1 MAAFLF
7 AGDFE
12 EGFWIEAVDADVEFV
27 QTGGAVLGEQFAEP
41 ESVGGKGDVLDF
53 GLRSAGGNDVGQV
66 AAQGGFA
73 ARDADFARA
82 VFCEYGR
89 QRFDFGQGEL
99 VRLGFALIAVGQ
111 AIVAA
116 VVAQVGD
123 GQAQVAQT
131 AVEWVG

>member
-82 VFCEYGR
+82 VSGEHGR
-89 QRFDFGQGEL
+89 QCFDFGQGEL